1 MEHRVII
8 NITNEDGQKT
18 NVIKGAIRWLPSR
31 IIKFL
36 FGEYRQVYLLDP
48 GKTVDSVNIEE
59 IEKGA
64 NKCQESNY

>member
-1 MEHRVII
+1 MKHKVVI
-8 NITNEDGQKT
+8 NIKDEDEQKT
-18 NVIKGAIRWLPSR
+18 NVIKGAVRWLPSR

-48 GKTVDSVNIEE
+48 GKTVDSVNIKE
-59 IEKGA
+59 IKKGA

>member
-1 MEHRVII
+1 MKHKVVI
-8 NITNEDGQKT
+8 NIKDEDGQQT

-31 IIKFL
+31 IIKLL

-48 GKTVDSVNIEE
+48 GKTVESVKIKE